1 MFPTSAPIRPACR
14 PRVHTAFALATLTSL
29 TTLGGTGCTA
39 WTPSALPRG
48 GVAPQVAYDHPVQ
61 LTLSNQATLI
71 LTQPQVVGD
80 SIVGYTGAPGRRV
93 AVALSDVRQLDEQRV
108 SAGRTAGLVL
118 GVPALM
124 LAGTFVTIAVLLH
137 FPGL

>member
-1 MFPTSAPIRPACR
+1 MFPTNGPIRSLCR
-14 PRVHTAFALATLTSL
+14 PRVRAAWARATLISI

-39 WTPSALPRG
+39 WSPSALPRG
-48 GVAPQVAYDHPVQ
+48 GVAPHVAYDHPVQ

-71 LTQPQVVGD
+71 PTQPQVVGD
-80 SIVGYTGAPGRRV
+80 SIVGYTGEPARRV
-93 AVALSDVRQLDEQRV
+93 GVALSDVRQLDEQRV

-137 FPGL
+137 FSL